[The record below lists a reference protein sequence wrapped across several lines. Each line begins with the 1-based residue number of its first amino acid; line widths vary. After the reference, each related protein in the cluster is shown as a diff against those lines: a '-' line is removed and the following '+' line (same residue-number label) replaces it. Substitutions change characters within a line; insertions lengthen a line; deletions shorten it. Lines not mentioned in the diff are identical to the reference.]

1 MKRIAIIATAIL
13 LCFNAFAQ
21 NQPKFT
27 EDDVK
32 QFYRTMQGDYSMKV
46 NDSTLVKVRL
56 TPIWENEPFQW
67 LYLEASQ
74 DKEVVLQKVLE
85 IVPKSGKTFKV
96 LVHNLKDPK
105 LFLGKWANRN
115 YFDGFSKNILAKK
128 TTLTFVKT
136 TDFSY
141 QMNGFKRI
149 QSLDCFPQGDILH
162 FKFVQED
169 ERFYLKRIPVRT
181 NRIIGYEGIKELTD

>member
-1 MKRIAIIATAIL
+1 MRKIAIIAISIL
-13 LCFNAFAQ
+13 LSFNAFSQ
-21 NQPKFT
+21 NKTKFT
-27 EDDVK
+27 EYDVK
-32 QFYRTMQGDYSMKV
+32 QFYRTMQGDYSVHV
-46 NDSTLVKVRL
+46 NDSTLAKVRL
-56 TPIWENEPFQW
+56 TPIWENERFQW

-74 DKEVVLQKVLE
+74 DKKVVLQKVLE
-85 IVPKSGKTFKV
+85 IDPKSGKTFNV
-96 LVHNLKDPK
+96 LVHDLKDPK
-105 LFLGKWANRN
+105 LFVGKWANRN

-136 TDFSY
+136 ADFSY

-149 QSLDCFPQGDILH
+149 KTLDCFPQGDILH